1 MTDDE
6 IRDTLQD
13 IADITWDADPETLV
27 AALAEAL
34 RRLPAA
40 LALEPEGRQ

>member
-1 MTDDE
+1 MTEDE

-13 IADITWDADPETLV
+13 IAEITWDADPATVV

-34 RRLPAA
+34 RRPPKA
-40 LALEPEGRQ
+40 LAEIPEGRL

>member
-6 IRDTLQD
+6 IRELFRD
-13 IADITWDADPETLV
+13 IKEITWDADWPTRA

-34 RRLPAA
+34 RLIPAA
-40 LALEPEGRQ
+40 LALVPEGRQ

>member
-1 MTDDE
+1 MTEDE

-13 IADITWDADPETLV
+13 IADITWDADPATIV

-40 LALEPEGRQ
+40 LAEVPEGRA